1 MKQVIDASTFLAYL
15 QGEPGAESAKRYVLG
30 SAISAVNYS
39 EVAQK
44 AMQQGSYPIVQA
56 IIKQAGIKIIPFD
69 QQHAAIAAG
78 FHEATIGKG
87 ISLADRACMAAGKVL
102 GLPVVT
108 GDNAWEGLLVDV
120 KMIFFRRGSD

>member
-15 QGEPGAESAKRYVLG
+15 QGEPGGESAKRYVLG

-44 AMQQGSYPIVQA
+44 AMRQGSYPIVQA
-56 IIKQAGIKIIPFD
+56 IIKQASIKIIPFD
-69 QQHAAIAAG
+69 QVHAAVAAG
-78 FHEATIGKG
+78 FHEATIGKD

-108 GDNAWEGLLVDV
+108 GDKAWEGLSVDV
-120 KMIFFRRGSD
+120 EVILFRRGSD